1 MKTKSALWAGLA
13 LAFLLGQ
20 GACVPESR
28 HPLSEPESSVIDQRL
43 VGLWVGRF
51 GDANAYLHFVPK
63 SENEMAIIA
72 VSRGAEGVAGWSVF
86 TMVSGAI
93 GETWYMSVKG
103 RLDDGEPWREGG
115 GGFFLCR
122 YRISAQGE
130 LSLWL
135 LEAEAA
141 AAAIA
146 GGLRG
151 RVEKGR
157 FFDDIEI
164 TAATAELAAY
174 VAAADPETLFSDPI
188 GSFRRLE

>member
-13 LAFLLGQ
+13 LALLVAQ

-28 HPLSEPESSVIDQRL
+28 HPLTEPESSVIDQRL

-63 SENEMAIIA
+63 SEHEMAIIA
-72 VSRGAEGVAGWSVF
+72 VSRGVEGVAGWSVF

-115 GGFFLCR
+115 GL
-122 YRISAQGE
+122 
-130 LSLWL
+130 
-135 LEAEAA
+135 
-141 AAAIA
+141 
-146 GGLRG
+146 GGK
-151 RVEKGR
+151 VEKGR

>member
-13 LAFLLGQ
+13 LALLAAQ

-28 HPLSEPESSVIDQRL
+28 HPLTEPESSVIDQRL

-63 SENEMAIIA
+63 NEREMAIIA
-72 VSRGAEGVAGWSVF
+72 VSRGVEGESGWSVF

-115 GGFFLCR
+115 GFLLCR
-122 YRISAQGE
+122 YRISGEGE
-130 LSLWL
+130 LSLWML
-135 LEAEAA
+135 AAEAA
-141 AAAIA
+141 ASAIA
-146 GGLRG
+146 GGLG
-151 RVEKGR
+151 GKVEKGR
-157 FFDDIEI
+157 CFDDIEI
-164 TAATAELAAY
+164 TASTAELAAY

-188 GSFRRLE
+188 GSFRRVE